1 MLFLPK
7 PPAMLF
13 LPEPVAGDGGLRG
26 SLVPRHGGSAAVAGT
41 SGATAAGG
49 EEGFF
54 FFINIY
60 GRKFATFRRC

>member
-13 LPEPVAGDGGLRG
+13 LPEPVAGDGGVRG
-26 SLVPRHGGSAAVAGT
+26 SLVPRHGGSAAAAGT

-49 EEGFF
+49 EGFF
-54 FFINIY
+54 CQNI
-60 GRKFATFRRC
+60 